1 MPSYLGVFVRTT
13 SLPKAPKEGRAQC
26 GQTQQLFLT
35 RTFSTGP
42 GNLNCKV
49 PGKYRQRW
57 ISPCPFLPSPFYPH
71 AVKPRISFFP
81 IFHPRHPHL
90 RPPNKRRPRRLP
102 PVSPRFA
109 LCIVK
114 SNLEVGRRHPGGID
128 WPATANH
135 STARRAS
142 KFSGFVDL
150 GSYHNVTSLFLHAL
164 STFSF
169 FCFLPSLATLL
180 RRLCRPLVQGVPR
193 GADTTPLAL
202 VAWNNRVI
210 DAV

>member
-1 MPSYLGVFVRTT
+1 MHLYLPSYLGVFVRTT

-35 RTFSTGP
+35 RTFSAGP

-49 PGKYRQRW
+49 PGKYSAGSLLVLFSFSLLSTRRQT
-57 ISPCPFLPSPFYPH
+57 
-71 AVKPRISFFP
+71 ANFFP

-142 KFSGFVDL
+142 KFSGL
-150 GSYHNVTSLFLHAL
+150 
-164 STFSF
+164 
-169 FCFLPSLATLL
+169 
-180 RRLCRPLVQGVPR
+180 LCRP
-193 GADTTPLAL
+193 
-202 VAWNNRVI
+202 RVLCQR
-210 DAV
+210 DESLSARSFYFFLFFAFCQV